1 MRNLDDE
8 NSDKKPERRQKVK
21 KQHIKRNML
30 DDELINKSNAKKEIK
45 KLKESFDDEEWEN
58 WDRFYNH

>member
-1 MRNLDDE
+1 MRNLDEE
-8 NSDKKPERRQKVK
+8 NGDKKPERRQKVK
-21 KQHIKRNML
+21 KPYIKKNML
-30 DDELINKSNAKKEIK
+30 DDELINKNNAKKEIK

>member
-1 MRNLDDE
+1 
-8 NSDKKPERRQKVK
+8 
-21 KQHIKRNML
+21 ML
-30 DDELINKSNAKKEIK
+30 DDELINKNNAKKEIK